1 MHRMR
6 LLFALLWL
14 AGAGGGIAVAEEVPL
29 PRPRPAIWIEPQS
42 FREAAGPD
50 FDSAGVIVSACSRHC
65 VTLMMSSVQ
74 IPRTVSQSAMSER

>member
-1 MHRMR
+1 MR

-29 PRPRPAIWIEPQS
+29 PRPRPPIWIEPQS

-50 FDSAGVIVSACSRHC
+50 FELGRRHQRTDGV
-65 VTLMMSSVQ
+65 
-74 IPRTVSQSAMSER
+74 